1 MLLQSIW
8 LYIQEFAGKD
18 LDTSIIAKLLTFVMP
33 RLVVVV
39 LPLSILLASIMVFGN
54 FAENY
59 EFAAMKSTGI
69 SLQRAMRSL
78 TVFIICLAGVAFLF
92 ANYAIPRAE
101 FEFLNLRRNI
111 AKVKPAMAIGKGQF
125 NFIGEDINIKVGDKF
140 GDKDQFL
147 TDVVIHMKDKNRIGN
162 YTVILANEGELISSD
177 DQPLLSL
184 KLKDGNYYSEV
195 YQQDIK
201 KKKREP
207 FARSYFKTYTLNI
220 DLSALDD
227 VDFEDKSI
235 DNAYTM
241 LNVVELNDNIQK
253 QSEEITENLKKF
265 GDQFIKKSG
274 FTKLDVVS
282 GVVPKDSIQ
291 SNLLD
296 NYERK
301 EKIQIL
307 DIAKSGVKGNIV
319 TLDNRKLTF
328 ARKIK
333 TINKYEIAVHEKYVL
348 AFSCIVLF
356 FVGAPLGAIIRK
368 GGLGLPIV
376 IGMLIFLSFHFI
388 GIFAKNGA
396 EDNSVSPFVAAWLSS
411 FIMLPLGIYF
421 TYRATTDQGLFDSGS
436 FLMPIRRLFSKGVKN
451 NEVKEV
457 TDDIPAYSI
466 TTDEQMLLDARSS
479 NQLKDIVKNYK
490 QYNYSED
497 IRWAAI
503 DKLAALGITTENLK
517 VQGYYENRNYLEAE
531 RYHTSFL
538 KYSKWTLITYILL
551 ILSALPT
558 GGLQDQTDPT
568 YLFYGVFIVF
578 CCIAILYYIFIAM
591 QVSSISDFNKAIGKP
606 SPSGLII
613 LMCVTGPISY
623 LFFHGYFRKRMKE
636 DMQMIN

>member
-18 LDTSIIAKLLTFVMP
+18 LDSSIIIKLLTFVMP
-33 RLVVVV
+33 RLVVIV

-78 TVFIICLAGVAFLF
+78 TVFILCLSGVAFLF

-111 AKVKPAMAIGKGQF
+111 AKVKPAMAISKGQF

-147 TDVVIHMKDKNRIGN
+147 TDVVIHMKDNNRIGN

-195 YQQDIK
+195 YQTDIK

-207 FARSYFKTYTLNI
+207 FARSHFETYTLNI

-227 VDFEDKSI
+227 VDFEDKTI

-241 LNVVELNDNIQK
+241 LNVVELNANIAK
-253 QSEEITENLKKF
+253 QSEDITENLKKF
-265 GDQFIKKSG
+265 GDQFVKKSG

-291 SNLLD
+291 PNLLD

-307 DIAKSGVKGNIV
+307 DIAKSSVKGNIV
-319 TLDNRKLTF
+319 TLDNRRLTF
-328 ARKIK
+328 MRKIK

-396 EDNSVSPFVAAWLSS
+396 EDNSVHPFVAAWLSS

-421 TYRATTDQGLFDSGS
+421 TYRATTDQGLFDIDA
-436 FLMPIRRLFSKGVKN
+436 FLMPLKRLFGKKDTAVVEEPKD
-451 NEVKEV
+451 V
-457 TDDIPAYSI
+457 IPAYTITEEQLAFLDSRSI
-466 TTDEQMLLDARSS
+466 
-479 NQLKDIVKNYK
+479 NQLKDVVKNYRDLD
-490 QYNYSED
+490 YPED
-497 IRWAAI
+497 LRWAAI
-503 DKLAALGITTENLK
+503 DKLSKVGITLENLK
-517 VQGYYENRNYLEAE
+517 SQG
-531 RYHTSFL
+531 
-538 KYSKWTLITYILL
+538 
-551 ILSALPT
+551 
-558 GGLQDQTDPT
+558 
-568 YLFYGVFIVF
+568 FY
-578 CCIAILYYIFIAM
+578 
-591 QVSSISDFNKAIGKP
+591 
-606 SPSGLII
+606 
-613 LMCVTGPISY
+613 
-623 LFFHGYFRKRMKE
+623 
-636 DMQMIN
+636 

>member
-1 MLLQSIW
+1 
-8 LYIQEFAGKD
+8 
-18 LDTSIIAKLLTFVMP
+18 MP
-33 RLVVVV
+33 RLVVIV

-78 TVFIICLAGVAFLF
+78 TVFIVCLSGIAFLF

-111 AKVKPAMAIGKGQF
+111 AKVKPAMAISKGQF
-125 NFIGEDINIKVGDKF
+125 NFIGEDINIKVADKF

-147 TDVVIHMKDKNRIGN
+147 TDVVIHMKEKNRIGN

-184 KLKDGNYYSEV
+184 KLKDGNYYREI
-195 YQQDIK
+195 YQTDIK

-207 FARSYFKTYTLNI
+207 FARSYFETYTLNI

-227 VDFEDKSI
+227 VDFDDKTI

-253 QSEEITENLKKF
+253 QSEDITENLKKF

-274 FTKLDVVS
+274 FTKLNVVG
-282 GVVPKDSIQ
+282 GVVAKDTILP
-291 SNLLD
+291 NLLD
-296 NYERK
+296 NYERQA
-301 EKIQIL
+301 KIQIL
-307 DIAKSGVKGNIV
+307 DIAKSSVKGNIV
-319 TLDNRKLTF
+319 TLDNRRLTF
-328 ARKIK
+328 MRKIK

-348 AFSCIVLF
+348 AFSCLILF

-376 IGMLIFLSFHFI
+376 IGMLIFLTFHFI

-396 EDNSVSPFVAAWLSS
+396 EDNSIHPFVAAWISS

-421 TYRATTDQGLFDSGS
+421 TYRATTDQGLFDISGF
-436 FLMPIRRLFSKGVKN
+436 FLVPIKRLFSKRLQIQEIEEAPDV
-451 NEVKEV
+451 
-457 TDDIPAYSI
+457 IPTYSL
-466 TTDEQMLLDARSS
+466 TVEEQTLLDARSS

-490 QYNYSED
+490 QYNYSENM
-497 IRWAAI
+497 RWAAI
-503 DKLAALGITTENLK
+503 DKLAVLGITTEHLK
-517 VQGYYENRNYLEAE
+517 VQGYYENKNYVEAE
-531 RYHTSFL
+531 RHYKKFRTH
-538 KYSKWTLITYILL
+538 SKWTLV
-551 ILSALPT
+551 
-558 GGLQDQTDPT
+558 T
-568 YLFYGVFIVF
+568 YLLFVVVSVITSLLDSEYLFFDILFVV
-578 CCIAILYYIFIAM
+578 LYYYFVIM
-591 QVSSISDFNKAIGKP
+591 QMLSISDFNKAIGKP
-606 SPSGLII
+606 PPTGFII
-613 LMCVTGPISY
+613 IMCVTGPISY
-623 LFFHGYFRKRMKE
+623 LFFHVYFKKRMKE
-636 DMQMIN
+636 DMQTMN

>member
-18 LDTSIIAKLLTFVMP
+18 LDTSIIVKLLTFVMP
-33 RLVVVV
+33 RLVVIV

-78 TVFIICLAGVAFLF
+78 TVFIICLSGIAFLF

-111 AKVKPAMAIGKGQF
+111 AKVKPAMAISKGQF
-125 NFIGEDINIKVGDKF
+125 NFIGEDINIKVADKF

-147 TDVVIHMKDKNRIGN
+147 TDVVIHMKEKNRIGN

-184 KLKDGNYYSEV
+184 KLKDGNYYREI
-195 YQQDIK
+195 YQTDLK

-207 FARSYFKTYTLNI
+207 FARSYFETYTLNI

-227 VDFEDKSI
+227 VDFEDKTI

-241 LNVVELNDNIQK
+241 LNVVELNDNIKK
-253 QSEEITENLKKF
+253 QSEDITENLKKF

-274 FTKLDVVS
+274 FTKLDVVG
-282 GVVPKDSIQ
+282 GVVAKDTILP
-291 SNLLD
+291 NLLD
-296 NYERK
+296 NYDRQA
-301 EKIQIL
+301 KIQIL
-307 DIAKSGVKGNIV
+307 DIAKSNVNGNIV
-319 TLDNRKLTF
+319 TLDNRRLTF
-328 ARKIK
+328 MRKIK

-348 AFSCIVLF
+348 AFSCLVLF

-376 IGMLIFLSFHFI
+376 IGMLIFLTFHFI

-396 EDNSVSPFVAAWLSS
+396 EDNSIHPFVAAWLSS

-421 TYRATTDQGLFDSGS
+421 TYRATTDQGLFDIDG
-436 FLMPIRRLFSKGVKN
+436 FLIPIKKLFKKKSVSVIAEPK
-451 NEVKEV
+451 
-457 TDDIPAYSI
+457 DIIPDYTITEEQHAFLESRSI
-466 TTDEQMLLDARSS
+466 
-479 NQLKDIVKNYK
+479 NQLKDVVKNYLK
-490 QYNYSED
+490 LEYPED
-497 IRWAAI
+497 MRWAAI
-503 DKLAALGITTENLK
+503 DKLSKVGITIENLRS
-517 VQGYYENRNYLEAE
+517 QG
-531 RYHTSFL
+531 
-538 KYSKWTLITYILL
+538 
-551 ILSALPT
+551 
-558 GGLQDQTDPT
+558 
-568 YLFYGVFIVF
+568 FY
-578 CCIAILYYIFIAM
+578 
-591 QVSSISDFNKAIGKP
+591 
-606 SPSGLII
+606 
-613 LMCVTGPISY
+613 
-623 LFFHGYFRKRMKE
+623 
-636 DMQMIN
+636 